1 MLKNLQNEISFSYVI
16 FLTLKMNLEREMIQR
31 LVMNLALNLI
41 SNGDK
46 LSVQFPK
53 LGKKHSK
60 KITVIVQ
67 I

>member
-1 MLKNLQNEISFSYVI
+1 
-16 FLTLKMNLEREMIQR
+16 MNLEREMIQR
-31 LVMNLALNLI
+31 LVMNLALNLM